1 MYGQPPPPPGEIVN
15 ILGDDDSAK
24 QSAQDGSS
32 ATSFNKGHSGS
43 SGGSGSSN
51 TDLVNVTEAPH
62 LFSLETLIITV
73 SAGAVAA
80 LVVGFVTG

>member
-15 ILGDDDSAK
+15 ILGDDDNAK

-32 ATSFNKGHSGS
+32 ATSFNKGHSSS
-43 SGGSGSSN
+43 SGGSGN